1 MVSNIIEH
9 FKDLPDP
16 RINQHMV
23 LHKLID
29 IVVIAVCATLAQ
41 QDTWEEIADYAEMK
55 QAFLRRFLE
64 LANGVPS
71 HDTISRV
78 FALLDPLAWQACFAA
93 WMRSM
98 GKLSGEKLIAI
109 DGKTLRGSKATG
121 TGKREQERAAL
132 ELVTAWASEN
142 ELVLAHLAVKE
153 DSNEITILPEL
164 LELLDLEGATVTLDA
179 MGTQCD
185 IAEQIVEQGGDYL
198 LTLKANHG
206 KMYDEASWL
215 FTYNLEQQ
223 VLMPHANSFDVQ
235 HGRQEVRQCWLI
247 HDFSYLQTTTCN
259 LAAWKHLAAIVVVES
274 TTLRQGKEQQDR
286 RFFLTS
292 LSEDAQTLLDRVR
305 KHWSIE
311 NQQHYPLD
319 VTFNEDRNRTRRG
332 FAAQNLAALR
342 RLALNLLNLDE
353 DKKRSKRR
361 KRLKAL
367 LDDSYLLQ
375 LLGVSLAF

>member
-1 MVSNIIEH
+1 MVANIIEH

-16 RINQHMV
+16 RRNQHLK

-29 IVVIAVCATLAQ
+29 IVVIAVCATIAQ

-55 QAFLRRFLE
+55 EDFLRQFLE
-64 LANGVPS
+64 LPNGIPS
-71 HDTISRV
+71 HDTLSRV
-78 FALLDPLAWQACFAA
+78 FSLIEPTAWQVCFSS
-93 WMRSM
+93 WMKAM

-121 TGKREQERAAL
+121 TGKRDKEQAAL
-132 ELVTAWASEN
+132 ELVSAWASES
-142 ELVLAHLAVKE
+142 ELVLAHLAVK
-153 DSNEITILPEL
+153 DKSNEITILPEL
-164 LELLDLEGATVTLDA
+164 LELLDLEGTTVTLDA
-179 MGTQCD
+179 MGTQRD
-185 IAEQIVEQGGDYL
+185 VAEQIIEQGGDYL

-206 KMYDEASWL
+206 KIYDEAVWL
-215 FTYNLEQQ
+215 FNYNLEQQ
-223 VLMPHANSFDVQ
+223 VAMARSETFDVK
-235 HGRQEVRQCWLI
+235 HGRQETRRCWLI
-247 HDFSYLQTTTCN
+247 NDFSYLQTTDCN
-259 LAAWKHLAAIVVVES
+259 LSAWKNLAGIVVIES
-274 TTLRQGKEQQDR
+274 TTLRQAKEHKDR

-292 LSEDAQTLLDRVR
+292 LNENAATLLERVR

-319 VTFNEDRNRTRRG
+319 VTFNEDRSRTRKG

-342 RLALNLLNLDE
+342 RLALNLLNLDD

-367 LDDSYLLQ
+367 LDDAYLLQ
-375 LLGVSLAF
+375 LLGISLDG

>member
-1 MVSNIIEH
+1 MVTNIIEH

-16 RINQHMV
+16 RVNQHLK

-29 IVVIAVCATLAQ
+29 IVVIAVCATVAQ

-55 QAFLRRFLE
+55 EGFLRQFLE
-64 LANGVPS
+64 LPNGIPS
-71 HDTISRV
+71 HDTINRV
-78 FALLDPLAWQACFAA
+78 FSLLDPVAWQVCFAA

-98 GKLSGEKLIAI
+98 GKLSGEKLIAL
-109 DGKTLRGSKATG
+109 DGKTLRGSKASG
-121 TGKREQERAAL
+121 TGKRDTEQAAL
-132 ELVTAWASEN
+132 ELVSAWASEN

-153 DSNEITILPEL
+153 GSNEITILPEL
-164 LELLDLEGATVTLDA
+164 LELLDLAGTTVTIDA
-179 MGTQCD
+179 MGTQRD
-185 IAEQIVEQGGDYL
+185 IAEQIINQGGDYL
-198 LTLKANHG
+198 LSLKANHG
-206 KMYDEASWL
+206 KVFDEASWL
-215 FTYNLEQQ
+215 FNYNLEQQ
-223 VLMPHANSFDVQ
+223 VTMARADTFDVK
-235 HGRQEVRQCWLI
+235 HGRQETRVCWLI
-247 HDFSYLQTTTCN
+247 NDFSYLHTTEAKLN
-259 LAAWKHLAAIVVVES
+259 AWKNLSTIVVVES
-274 TTLRQGKEQQDR
+274 ITLRQAKEQRDR

-292 LSEDAQTLLDRVR
+292 LQDSAEVLLTKVR

-319 VTFNEDRNRTRRG
+319 VTFNEDRNRTRKG

-342 RLALNLLNLDE
+342 RLALNLLNLDP

-375 LLGVSLAF
+375 LLGISLVA

>member
-1 MVSNIIEH
+1 MVTSIIEH
-9 FKDLPDP
+9 FKELPDP
-16 RINQHMV
+16 RRNQHLV
-23 LHKLID
+23 LHKVID
-29 IVVIAVCATLAQ
+29 IVVIAMCATLAQ

-55 QAFLRRFLE
+55 ADFLKQFLE
-64 LANGVPS
+64 LPNGVPS

-78 FALLDPLAWQACFAA
+78 FSLIDPVAWQVCFAA
-93 WMRSM
+93 WMRSI

-109 DGKTLRGSKATG
+109 DGKTLRGSKSSG
-121 TGKREQERAAL
+121 TGKRDKEQAAL

-142 ELVLAHLAVKE
+142 ELVLAQLTVKE
-153 DSNEITILPEL
+153 GSNEITILPEL
-164 LELLDLEGATVTLDA
+164 LELLDLEGATITLDA
-179 MGTQCD
+179 MGTQRD
-185 IAEQIVEQGGDYL
+185 IAEQIINQGGDYL

-206 KMYDEASWL
+206 TMYKEASWL
-215 FTYNLEQQ
+215 FSYNLEQQ
-223 VLMPHANSFDVQ
+223 VPMAQAETFDVK
-235 HGRQEVRQCWLI
+235 HGRQETRQCWLI
-247 HDFSYLQTTTCN
+247 NDFSYLQTTDCN
-259 LAAWKHLAAIVVVES
+259 LAAWKNLAALVVVES
-274 TTLRQGKEQQDR
+274 TTLRQGKEQKDC

-292 LSEDAQTLLDRVR
+292 LREDAQTLLDRVR

-375 LLGVSLAF
+375 LLGISLAA

>member
-1 MVSNIIEH
+1 MVPSIIEH
-9 FKDLPDP
+9 FKALPDP
-16 RINQHMV
+16 RRNQHLV
-23 LHKLID
+23 LHKVID
-29 IVVIAVCATLAQ
+29 IIVIAVCATIAQ

-55 QAFLRRFLE
+55 AEFLKRFLE
-64 LANGVPS
+64 LPNGIPS

-78 FALLDPLAWQACFAA
+78 FSLIDPMAWQACFAA
-93 WMRSM
+93 WMRAM

-121 TGKREQERAAL
+121 TGKREREQAAL

-142 ELVLAHLAVKE
+142 ELVLAQLAVK
-153 DSNEITILPEL
+153 DGSNEITILPEL
-164 LELLDLEGATVTLDA
+164 LELLDLEGATVTIDA
-179 MGTQCD
+179 IGTQKD
-185 IAEQIVEQGGDYL
+185 VAEQILEQGGDYL
-198 LTLKANHG
+198 FTLKANHG
-206 KMYDEASWL
+206 KIYDEASWL
-215 FTYNLEQQ
+215 FTYNLEQL
-223 VLMPHANSFDVQ
+223 VPMAHAETFDVK
-235 HGRQEVRQCWLI
+235 HGRQETRQCWRI
-247 HDFSYLQTTTCN
+247 NDFSYLQTTDCN
-259 LAAWKHLAAIVVVES
+259 LTAWKNLAAIVVVES
-274 TTLRQGKEQQDR
+274 TTLRQDKEQHDR

-292 LSEDAQTLLDRVR
+292 LTEDAQTLLDRVR

-319 VTFNEDRNRTRRG
+319 VTFNEDRNPTRRG

-367 LDDSYLLQ
+367 LDDAYLLH
-375 LLGVSLAF
+375 LLGIPLDI

>member
-1 MVSNIIEH
+1 MVTSIIEH
-9 FKDLPDP
+9 FKELPDP
-16 RINQHMV
+16 RRNQHLV
-23 LHKLID
+23 LHKVID
-29 IVVIAVCATLAQ
+29 IIVIAVCATLAQ

-55 QAFLRRFLE
+55 AEFLKQFLE
-64 LANGVPS
+64 LPNGIPS

-78 FALLDPLAWQACFAA
+78 FSLIDPLAWQVCFAA
-93 WMRSM
+93 WMKAM

-109 DGKTLRGSKATG
+109 DGKTLRGSKASG

-142 ELVLAHLAVKE
+142 ELVLAQLAVKNG
-153 DSNEITILPEL
+153 SNEITVLPEL

-179 MGTQCD
+179 IVTQKEV
-185 IAEQIVEQGGDYL
+185 AEQIIDQGGNYL

-206 KMYDEASWL
+206 KLYEEVAWL
-215 FTYNLEQQ
+215 FNYNLEQQ
-223 VLMPHANSFDVQ
+223 VTLPQADTFDVQ
-235 HGRQEVRQCWLI
+235 HGRQETRRCWLI
-247 HDFSYLQTTTCN
+247 NDFRYLHMTDCHLTTWKN
-259 LAAWKHLAAIVVVES
+259 LATIVVIES
-274 TTLRQGKEQQDR
+274 ITLRQGKEYKDR

-292 LSEDAQTLLDRVR
+292 LNEDAQTLLDRVR

-367 LDDSYLLQ
+367 LDDAYVLQ
-375 LLGVSLAF
+375 LLGISLPA

>member
-1 MVSNIIEH
+1 MVANIIEH
-9 FKDLPDP
+9 FKDLADP
-16 RINQHMV
+16 RRNQHLV

-55 QAFLRRFLE
+55 EDFLKRFLE
-64 LANGVPS
+64 LPNGIPS
-71 HDTISRV
+71 HDTMSRV
-78 FALLDPLAWQACFAA
+78 FSLIEPTSWQVCFAS
-93 WMRSM
+93 WMKAM

-121 TGKREQERAAL
+121 TGKRDKEQAAL
-132 ELVTAWASEN
+132 ELVSAWASES
-142 ELVLAHLAVKE
+142 ELVLAHLAVK
-153 DSNEITILPEL
+153 DKSNEITILPEL

-179 MGTQCD
+179 MGTQRD
-185 IAEQIVEQGGDYL
+185 IAEQIIEQGGDYL

-206 KMYDEASWL
+206 KIYEEASWL
-215 FTYNLEQQ
+215 FNYNLEQQ
-223 VLMPHANSFDVQ
+223 VTMAQTETFDVK
-235 HGRQEVRQCWLI
+235 HGRQETRTCWLMD
-247 HDFSYLQTTTCN
+247 DFSYLYSTDCN
-259 LAAWKHLAAIVVVES
+259 LEAWKNLAAIVVVES
-274 TTLRQGKEQQDR
+274 TTLRQGKAHRDR

-292 LSEDAQTLLDRVR
+292 LTENAAPLLERVR

-319 VTFNEDRNRTRRG
+319 VTFNEDRNRTRKG

-342 RLALNLLNLDE
+342 RLALNLLNLD
-353 DKKRSKRR
+353 DDRKRSKRR

-367 LDDSYLLQ
+367 LDDAYLLH
-375 LLGVSLAF
+375 LLGIPLDA